1 MSDSVEEEE
10 DGAESPVAGCL
21 SMKSDQSED
30 DPPLFSNEPEPSESK
45 VQSRPRAES
54 PTPSCLSMKSDWS
67 MEKPPEFSNEP
78 GPSDTK
84 VQSRPRA
91 ESPVPS
97 CLSMNSDKSMDGGLY
112 FREKKRSHA
121 SVEELMSKSRKRPRL
136 LSASQNSTVQSK
148 TVDRSA
154 DVFMSENRTCC
165 FNTDYCCDNH
175 LRSSPPY
182 IPALHHLYFVLL

>member
-54 PTPSCLSMKSDWS
+54 P
-67 MEKPPEFSNEP
+67 
-78 GPSDTK
+78 
-84 VQSRPRA
+84 
-91 ESPVPS
+91 VPS

-112 FREKKRSHA
+112 FSNEPGPSESKEKKRSHA